1 MALRLFFRA
10 VEQEGLTRMRRQE
23 YELAENEVKVTLEQF
38 KAKFLDE
45 NGDIVYVPA
54 PSPTQAPQTT
64 RTRS

>member
-1 MALRLFFRA
+1 
-10 VEQEGLTRMRRQE
+10 MRRQE